1 MKFGKVDD
9 PNLINISLPIDH
21 ADTAIRLQAKLR
33 SEPLRISVGFP
44 TWSKVKLPN
53 FYPRG
58 TKNELEYYSTQFN
71 SIEFNASYYRIF
83 KPEQFAKWHDQT
95 PEDFR
100 FYPKL
105 VQNISHWRKL
115 NDCDGLVDEFINSAS
130 KLELKLGTIFLQM
143 HEIFSPNSFDNLVKF
158 IEYWPKTYPLAV
170 ELRNERW
177 HTDVSV
183 VQEFNQLLAE
193 NGIDNIITDSLGR
206 RDMVHMRLTTNR
218 VFVRFAATD
227 NPMDYQRMD
236 AWIDRI
242 VNWNELGL
250 TEIAFFLHQNTEKE
264 NPLLAT
270 YFVEK
275 LNTTFG
281 TNLHIPK
288 TL

>member
-9 PNLINISLPIDH
+9 PNLIDISLPIDH
-21 ADTAIRLQAKLR
+21 PDTAIRLQSKSR
-33 SEPLRISVGFP
+33 SEPLRISLGFP
-44 TWSKVKLPN
+44 TWSKAKLPN

-58 TKNELEYYSTQFN
+58 TKNELEYYSTQYN

-83 KPEQFAKWHDQT
+83 KPEQFAKWHDQVSD
-95 PEDFR
+95 DFR

-115 NDCDGLVDEFINSAS
+115 NDCEGLVDEFINAAS
-130 KLELKLGTIFLQM
+130 RLELKLGTIFLQM
-143 HEIFSPNSFDNLVKF
+143 HEIFSPNSFDNLVNF
-158 IEYWPKTYPLAV
+158 IQHWPKAYPLAV

-177 HTDVSV
+177 HTDTSV
-183 VQEFNQLLAE
+183 VEEFNQLLVE

-218 VFVRFAATD
+218 AFVRFAAGD

-242 VNWNELGL
+242 ASWNELGL

-275 LNTTFG
+275 LNSTLG
-281 TNLHIPK
+281 TNLHVPQ